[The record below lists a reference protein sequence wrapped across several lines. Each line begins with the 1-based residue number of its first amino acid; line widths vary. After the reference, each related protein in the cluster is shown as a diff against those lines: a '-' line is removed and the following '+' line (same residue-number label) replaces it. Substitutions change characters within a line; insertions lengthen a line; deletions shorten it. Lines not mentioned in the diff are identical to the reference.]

1 MYLGNTNYICVCNC
15 TTIKLHVCSHGNC
28 LRFFRYY
35 SSQMI
40 YVARVMYFKVADKVD
55 ALGEGKGIKQV

>member
-1 MYLGNTNYICVCNC
+1 MRMYHYKAAC
-15 TTIKLHVCSHGNC
+15 VCSHGDC
-28 LRFFRYY
+28 LRFFHYY
-35 SSQMI
+35 GSQMI

>member
-1 MYLGNTNYICVCNC
+1 MYLGNTNYICVC
-15 TTIKLHVCSHGNC
+15 TIIKLHVCSHGNC

-35 SSQMI
+35 SRQMI